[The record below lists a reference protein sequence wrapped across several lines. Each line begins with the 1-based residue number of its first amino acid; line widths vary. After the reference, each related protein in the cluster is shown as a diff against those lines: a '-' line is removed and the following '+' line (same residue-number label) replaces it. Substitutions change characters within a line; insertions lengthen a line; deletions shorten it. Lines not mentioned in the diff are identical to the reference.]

1 MKTCILCG
9 KEFQPTTNA
18 QKICSDTHYKTCVIC
33 GKQFEIN
40 LYSKTKET
48 CSRKCTAKLRERTMV
63 ERYGKPFAQQVD
75 SIREKSIQTNLEKLG
90 VAHPAM
96 SEDIL
101 ARMRKTCQDR
111 YGVDTPFQMKDFQEK
126 ATKTCRDRYNVDYT
140 SQIPGR
146 TEKMQKTNLERY
158 GGLAPMCNAD
168 IQKRFSDRMMKEY
181 GVPYYC
187 MTEECRHAQK
197 STISSLNRKFSEL
210 LLKSG
215 ISNGFEFS
223 IDKYSYDI
231 VIPDK
236 KILIEIDPTCTHN
249 IVNTPWS
256 NHTDI
261 VPAYHRNKTECAN
274 NSGYHCIHVFD
285 WDDWNKVVDIV
296 KTRDRLFARKCA
308 VNVIKQSEACEFED
322 LYHLQGRCRGQ
333 TVCYGLYHDNE
344 LVQVMTFG
352 KPRYNKNYEWELLRL
367 CTHSKYTVVGGASK
381 LFKRFI
387 SEHFPSSI
395 ISYCD
400 AAKFSGDVYQNI
412 GMTYSHSTSP
422 NKYWSDGSKKYV
434 TNNLLLQRGYDQIFG
449 TNFGK
454 GTSNEELMISHGWL
468 PIYDCGQ
475 RVYKWSR
482 ENTLE

>member
-9 KEFQPTTNA
+9 KEFEPSHNA

-40 LYSKTKET
+40 LYSKNKET
-48 CSRKCTAKLRERTMV
+48 CSRKCTARLREKTMTD
-63 ERYGKPFAQQVD
+63 RYGKPFAQQID
-75 SIREKSIQTNLEKLG
+75 SIRDKSVQTSLQNYG
-90 VAHPAM
+90 VEHPAM
-96 SEDIL
+96 CESIKSK
-101 ARMRKTCQDR
+101 MKNTCQER
-111 YGVDTPFQMKDFQEK
+111 YGVDTPFQMEAFQEK
-126 ATKTCRDRYNVDYT
+126 ASKTCREKYNVDYT

-158 GGLAPMCNAD
+158 GGLAPMCNEN
-168 IQKRFSDRMMKEY
+168 IQKRFSNRMMEEY
-181 GVPYYC
+181 GVPYCC
-187 MTEECRHAQK
+187 MTEECRNSQK

-223 IDKYSYDI
+223 IDRYSYDI

-249 IVNTPWS
+249 VVNTPWS
-256 NHTDI
+256 DHTNI
-261 VPAYHRNKTECAN
+261 LPSYHKNKTDCAN
-274 NSGYHCIHVFD
+274 DAGYQCIHVFD
-285 WDDWNKVVDIV
+285 WDDWNKVIDILKDKERV
-296 KTRDRLFARKCA
+296 FARKCELK
-308 VNVIKQSEACEFED
+308 VIKQNEACEFED

-333 TVCYGLYHDNE
+333 SVCYGLYKDDE
-344 LVQVMTFG
+344 LVEVMTFG
-352 KPRYNKNYEWELLRL
+352 KPRYNNNYEWELLRL
-367 CTHSKYTVVGGASK
+367 CTHSEYTVVGGASR

-387 SEHFPSSI
+387 LEHSPSSI

-400 AAKFSGDVYQNI
+400 AAKFSGNVYKNI

-422 NKYWSDGSKKYV
+422 NKYWSNGSKRYI
-434 TNNLLLQRGYDQIFG
+434 TNNLLIQRGYDQLFG

-468 PIYDCGQ
+468 PVYDCGQ
-475 RVYKWSR
+475 KVYMWVS
-482 ENTLE
+482 NL

>member
-9 KEFQPTTNA
+9 KEFEPSHNA
-18 QKICSDTHYKTCVIC
+18 QKICTDKHYKTCAIC

-40 LYSKTKET
+40 LYSKNKET
-48 CSRKCTAKLRERTMV
+48 CSKRCTARLREKTMTD
-63 ERYGKPFAQQVD
+63 RYGKPFAQQID
-75 SIREKSIQTNLEKLG
+75 SIRDKSVQTSLQNYG
-90 VAHPAM
+90 VEHPAM
-96 SEDIL
+96 CDEIKSK
-101 ARMRKTCQDR
+101 MRETCQER
-111 YGVDTPFQMKDFQEK
+111 YGVDTPFQMEDFQEK
-126 ATKTCRDRYNVDYT
+126 ATKTCREKYNVDYT

-158 GGLAPMCNAD
+158 GGLSPMCNEN
-168 IQKRFSDRMMKEY
+168 IQKRFSNRMMEEY

-187 MTEECRHAQK
+187 MTEECRNAQK

-223 IDKYSYDI
+223 IDRYSYDI

-249 IVNTPWS
+249 VVNTPWS
-256 NHTDI
+256 DHTNI
-261 VPAYHRNKTECAN
+261 LPSYHRNKTDCAN
-274 NSGYHCIHVFD
+274 DAGYQCIHMFD
-285 WDDWNKVVDIV
+285 WDDWHKVIDILKDKERV
-296 KTRDRLFARKCA
+296 FARKCELK
-308 VNVIKQSEACEFED
+308 VIKQNEACEFED
-322 LYHLQGRCRGQ
+322 LHHLQGRCRGQ
-333 TVCYGLYHDNE
+333 SVCYGLYKDDE
-344 LVQVMTFG
+344 LVEVMTFG
-352 KPRYNKNYEWELLRL
+352 KPRYNNNYKWELLRL
-367 CTHSKYTVVGGASK
+367 CTHSEYTVVGGASR

-387 SEHFPSSI
+387 LEHSPSSI

-400 AAKFSGDVYQNI
+400 AAKFSGNVYKNI

-422 NKYWSDGSKKYV
+422 NKYWSNGSKRYI
-434 TNNLLLQRGYDQIFG
+434 TNNLLVQRGYDQLFG

-468 PIYDCGQ
+468 PVYDCGQ
-475 RVYKWSR
+475 KVYTWVS
-482 ENTLE
+482 NL

>member
-1 MKTCILCG
+1 MKKCILCG
-9 KEFQPTTNA
+9 KEFHPTNNA

-33 GKQFEIN
+33 GKPFEIN
-40 LYSKTKET
+40 LYSKNKET
-48 CSRKCTAKLRERTMV
+48 CSRKCTAKLREKTMV

-75 SIREKSIQTNLEKLG
+75 SIREKSIQTNLEKFG
-90 VAHPAM
+90 VEHPAM

-101 ARMRKTCQDR
+101 SKMRKTCQER
-111 YGVDTPFQMKDFQEK
+111 YGVDTPFQMEDFQEK

-158 GGLAPMCNAD
+158 GGVAPMCNAN
-168 IQKRFSDRMMKEY
+168 IQKRFSDRMMEEY

-187 MTEECRHAQK
+187 MTEECRNAQK
-197 STISSLNRKFSEL
+197 SAVSSLNRKFSEL
-210 LLKSG
+210 LLKAG

-223 IDKYSYDI
+223 IDRYSYDI

-236 KILIEIDPTCTHN
+236 KVLIEIDPTCTHN

-256 NHTDI
+256 DHTDM
-261 VPAYHRNKTECAN
+261 VPSYHKNKTECAS

-296 KTRDRLFARKCA
+296 RSRDRLFARKCE
-308 VNVIKQSEACEFED
+308 VKVLNPSEACEFED

-333 TVCYGLYHDNE
+333 SVCYGLCYGEE
-344 LVQVMTFG
+344 LVQIMTFG
-352 KPRYNKNYEWELLRL
+352 KPRYNRNYEWELLRL
-367 CTHSKYTVVGGASK
+367 CTHHKYTVVGGASR

-387 SEHFPSSI
+387 SEYSPISV

-400 AAKFSGDVYQNI
+400 AAKFSGDVYENI

-434 TNNLLLQRGYDQIFG
+434 TNNLLIQRGYDQIFS

-468 PIYDCGQ
+468 PVYDCGQ
-475 RVYKWSR
+475 KVYEWQYR
-482 ENTLE
+482 L